1 MMHPGRSLAAL
12 ALLVLACGDDEP
24 TFTPGRCINLP
35 RPPSRDV
42 IRLTPAFTHVEFED
56 GIDLVQSP
64 IDADRWY
71 LAGQG
76 GVLSTFTAAGDPT
89 VVLDLSATVATG
101 GEAGLLGFAFHP
113 DFAGNGQ
120 LFVSYTAPGDP
131 LTSTIA
137 RFTSADGGLTVDPT
151 SLAVILTVDQ
161 PYTNHN
167 GGDIA
172 FGPDGNLYFGLG
184 DGGSGGDP
192 QGNAQNPDTLLG
204 KLLRIDIGGGSPY
217 AIPADNPYA
226 GGGGRPEIFASGL
239 RNPWRFSFDRGTGDL
254 WAGDVGQN
262 TWEEV
267 DRIELGK
274 NYGWDIKEGPVCFEQ
289 DVCDDA
295 ELEDPIAAYRNISV
309 ASVIAGYVYR
319 GAQLPELAGMFIY
332 ADFYSGTIWGVVP
345 GDEPVVLADTG
356 ERGLAAFAEDQDGE
370 LLVVNYFG
378 QIHRI
383 TRAEPEDGPEL
394 PADLMA
400 TGCVDTTDPATPPAD
415 AIPYALNVQF
425 WSDGAD
431 KDRWL
436 ILPDDQQI
444 RVEGDG
450 DWTLP
455 SGSVIVKNFRL
466 NDRLIETRLF
476 VRHTDD
482 EWAGYSYEWNDDGT
496 AATLLEDGLSKQ
508 FGEQTWTYPSR
519 TDCLYC
525 HTAEAG
531 RSLGLETRQLARTVT
546 VDGVDVDQLDHLVER
561 GALAS
566 RPDGA
571 PLPDIAGDAPL
582 AARARAYFHANC
594 SHCHRPDAPGG
605 RADIDFRVDTPDAEV
620 GVCDVN
626 PRAGDLDIPDA
637 RLVAPGDV
645 ARSIVSARMHTLGS
659 TRMPGLASTRVDD
672 AGVDLIDAWISG
684 LNGCP

>member
-1 MMHPGRSLAAL
+1 
-12 ALLVLACGDDEP
+12 
-24 TFTPGRCINLP
+24 
-35 RPPSRDV
+35 
-42 IRLTPAFTHVEFED
+42 
-56 GIDLVQSP
+56 
-64 IDADRWY
+64 
-71 LAGQG
+71 
-76 GVLSTFTAAGDPT
+76 
-89 VVLDLSATVATG
+89 
-101 GEAGLLGFAFHP
+101 
-113 DFAGNGQ
+113 
-120 LFVSYTAPGDP
+120 
-131 LTSTIA
+131 
-137 RFTSADGGLTVDPT
+137 
-151 SLAVILTVDQ
+151 
-161 PYTNHN
+161 
-167 GGDIA
+167 
-172 FGPDGNLYFGLG
+172 
-184 DGGSGGDP
+184 
-192 QGNAQNPDTLLG
+192 
-204 KLLRIDIGGGSPY
+204 
-217 AIPADNPYA
+217 
-226 GGGGRPEIFASGL
+226 
-239 RNPWRFSFDRGTGDL
+239 
-254 WAGDVGQN
+254 
-262 TWEEV
+262 
-267 DRIELGK
+267 
-274 NYGWDIKEGPVCFEQ
+274 VCFEQ